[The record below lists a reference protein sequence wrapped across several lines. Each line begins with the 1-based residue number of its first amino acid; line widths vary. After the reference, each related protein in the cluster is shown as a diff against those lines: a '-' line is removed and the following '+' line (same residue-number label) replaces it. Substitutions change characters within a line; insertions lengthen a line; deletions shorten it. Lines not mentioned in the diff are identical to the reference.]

1 MAVVLNASGVNR
13 VRFTVINNMKSLFHP
28 QREIHYIG
36 GTDILPPPL
45 EPEEEAYVLSQL
57 DTKRSEEAKALLI
70 ERNLRLVV
78 YIAKKFENTGIGV
91 EDLISI
97 GTIGLIKAIDSY
109 SLDKKTKLATY
120 ASKCIENEIL
130 MHLRKNKKLNL
141 EVSLNEVIGVDR
153 DGSEIVLE
161 ELIDNKEK
169 PIIDQ
174 IYQKDNID
182 TFLNIFHILTPKE
195 QDILSKRYGLNN
207 YDKMTQNEIAREY
220 HISRSYVSRI
230 EKKALIKLL
239 KCYINKEKDD

>member
-1 MAVVLNASGVNR
+1 MFSLLLALLNNAYFISYIKSKTFDLPLSAKEE
-13 VRFTVINNMKSLFHP
+13 RF
-28 QREIHYIG
+28 Y
-36 GTDILPPPL
+36 L
-45 EPEEEAYVLSQL
+45 EKKEQGDKNAR
-57 DTKRSEEAKALLI
+57 DLLI
-70 ERNLRLVV
+70 EKNLRLVAH
-78 YIAKKFENTGIGV
+78 IAKKYNNNKDLQ

-195 QDILSKRYGLNN
+195 HDILSKRYGLNN

>member
-1 MAVVLNASGVNR
+1 MFSLLLALLNNAYFISYIKSKTFDLPLSAKEE
-13 VRFTVINNMKSLFHP
+13 RF
-28 QREIHYIG
+28 Y
-36 GTDILPPPL
+36 L
-45 EPEEEAYVLSQL
+45 EKKEQGDKNAR
-57 DTKRSEEAKALLI
+57 DLLI
-70 ERNLRLVV
+70 EKNLRLVAH
-78 YIAKKFENTGIGV
+78 IAKKYNNNKDLQ

-195 QDILSKRYGLNN
+195 QDILSKRYVLNN
-207 YDKMTQNEIAREY
+207 YDKMTQNEISKEY

>member
-1 MAVVLNASGVNR
+1 MFSLLLALLNNAYFISYIKSKTFDLPLSAKEE
-13 VRFTVINNMKSLFHP
+13 RF
-28 QREIHYIG
+28 Y
-36 GTDILPPPL
+36 L
-45 EPEEEAYVLSQL
+45 EKKEQGDKNAR
-57 DTKRSEEAKALLI
+57 DLLI
-70 ERNLRLVV
+70 EKNLRLVAH
-78 YIAKKFENTGIGV
+78 IAKKYNNNKDLQ

-195 QDILSKRYGLNN
+195 QDILSKRYGLND
-207 YDKMTQNEIAREY
+207 YDKMTQNEIAKEY

>member
-1 MAVVLNASGVNR
+1 MFSLLLALLNNAYFISYIKSKTFDLPLSEKEE
-13 VRFTVINNMKSLFHP
+13 RF
-28 QREIHYIG
+28 Y
-36 GTDILPPPL
+36 L
-45 EPEEEAYVLSQL
+45 EKKEQGDKNAR
-57 DTKRSEEAKALLI
+57 DLLI
-70 ERNLRLVV
+70 EKNLRLVAH
-78 YIAKKFENTGIGV
+78 IAKKYNNNKDLQ

-109 SLDKKTKLATY
+109 SIDKKTKLATY

-207 YDKMTQNEIAREY
+207 YDKMTQNEIAKEY

>member
-1 MAVVLNASGVNR
+1 MFSLLLALLNNAYFISYIKSKTFDLPLSAKEE
-13 VRFTVINNMKSLFHP
+13 RF
-28 QREIHYIG
+28 Y
-36 GTDILPPPL
+36 L
-45 EPEEEAYVLSQL
+45 EKKEQGDKNAR
-57 DTKRSEEAKALLI
+57 DLLI
-70 ERNLRLVV
+70 EKNLRLVAH
-78 YIAKKFENTGIGV
+78 IAKKYNNNKDLQ

-207 YDKMTQNEIAREY
+207 YDKMTQNEIEKEY

>member
-1 MAVVLNASGVNR
+1 MFSLLLALLNNAYFISYIKSKTFDLPLSAKEE
-13 VRFTVINNMKSLFHP
+13 RF
-28 QREIHYIG
+28 Y
-36 GTDILPPPL
+36 L
-45 EPEEEAYVLSQL
+45 EKKEQGDKNAR
-57 DTKRSEEAKALLI
+57 DLLI
-70 ERNLRLVV
+70 EKNLRLVAH
-78 YIAKKFENTGIGV
+78 ISKKYNNNKDLQ

>member
-1 MAVVLNASGVNR
+1 MFSLLLALLNNAYFISYIKSKTFDLPLNAKEE
-13 VRFTVINNMKSLFHP
+13 RF
-28 QREIHYIG
+28 Y
-36 GTDILPPPL
+36 L
-45 EPEEEAYVLSQL
+45 EKKEQGDKNAR
-57 DTKRSEEAKALLI
+57 DLLI
-70 ERNLRLVV
+70 EKNLRLVAH
-78 YIAKKFENTGIGV
+78 IAKKYNNNKDLQ

-97 GTIGLIKAIDSY
+97 GTVGLIKAIDSY

-207 YDKMTQNEIAREY
+207 YDKMTQNEIAKEY

>member
-1 MAVVLNASGVNR
+1 MFSLLLALLNNAYFISYIKSKTFDLPLSAKEE
-13 VRFTVINNMKSLFHP
+13 RF
-28 QREIHYIG
+28 Y
-36 GTDILPPPL
+36 L
-45 EPEEEAYVLSQL
+45 EKKEQGDKNAR
-57 DTKRSEEAKALLI
+57 DLLI
-70 ERNLRLVV
+70 EKNLRLVAH
-78 YIAKKFENTGIGV
+78 IAKKYNNNKDLQ

-207 YDKMTQNEIAREY
+207 YDKMTQNEIAKEY

-230 EKKALIKLL
+230 EKKHLL
-239 KCYINKEKDD
+239 NY

>member
-1 MAVVLNASGVNR
+1 MFSLLLALLNNAYFISYIKSKTFDLPLSAKEE
-13 VRFTVINNMKSLFHP
+13 RF
-28 QREIHYIG
+28 Y
-36 GTDILPPPL
+36 L
-45 EPEEEAYVLSQL
+45 EKKEQGDKNAR
-57 DTKRSEEAKALLI
+57 DLLI
-70 ERNLRLVV
+70 EKNLRLVAH
-78 YIAKKFENTGIGV
+78 IAKKYNNNKDLQ

-207 YDKMTQNEIAREY
+207 YDKMTQNEISKEY

>member
-1 MAVVLNASGVNR
+1 MFSLLLALLNNAYFISYIKSKTFDLPLSAKEE
-13 VRFTVINNMKSLFHP
+13 RF
-28 QREIHYIG
+28 Y
-36 GTDILPPPL
+36 L
-45 EPEEEAYVLSQL
+45 EKKEQGDKNAR
-57 DTKRSEEAKALLI
+57 DLLI
-70 ERNLRLVV
+70 EKNLRLVAH
-78 YIAKKFENTGIGV
+78 IAKKYNNNKDLQ

-195 QDILSKRYGLNN
+195 QDILFKRYGLNN
-207 YDKMTQNEIAREY
+207 YDKMTQNEIAKEY

>member
-1 MAVVLNASGVNR
+1 MFSLLLALLNNAYFISYIKSKTFDLPLSAKEE
-13 VRFTVINNMKSLFHP
+13 RF
-28 QREIHYIG
+28 Y
-36 GTDILPPPL
+36 L
-45 EPEEEAYVLSQL
+45 EKKEQGDKNAR
-57 DTKRSEEAKALLI
+57 DLLI
-70 ERNLRLVV
+70 EKNLRLVAH
-78 YIAKKFENTGIGV
+78 IAKKYNNNKDLQ

-207 YDKMTQNEIAREY
+207 YDKMTQNEIAKEY

-239 KCYINKEKDD
+239 KCYINKEKN

>member
-1 MAVVLNASGVNR
+1 MFSLLLALLNNAYFISYIKSKTFDLPLSAKEE
-13 VRFTVINNMKSLFHP
+13 RF
-28 QREIHYIG
+28 Y
-36 GTDILPPPL
+36 L
-45 EPEEEAYVLSQL
+45 EKKEQGDKNAR
-57 DTKRSEEAKALLI
+57 DLLI
-70 ERNLRLVV
+70 EKNLRLVAH
-78 YIAKKFENTGIGV
+78 IAKKYNNNKDLQ

-174 IYQKDNID
+174 IYQKETEPLIKYYEGKNMAYHVDSSKDSDYAFKGI
-182 TFLNIFHILTPKE
+182 E
-195 QDILSKRYGLNN
+195 QIIGGL
-207 YDKMTQNEIAREY
+207 YDK
-220 HISRSYVSRI
+220 H
-230 EKKALIKLL
+230 
-239 KCYINKEKDD
+239 

>member
-1 MAVVLNASGVNR
+1 METAVVRR
-13 VRFTVINNMKSLFHP
+13 VQFPVFTGMIL
-28 QREIHYIG
+28 RRGEEIHYIG
-36 GTDILPPPL
+36 GADVLPAPLDIQTETLMIEKLQTD
-45 EPEEEAYVLSQL
+45 EF
-57 DTKRSEEAKALLI
+57 EEAKASLI
-70 ERNLRLVV
+70 EHNLRLVV
-78 YIAKKFENTGIGV
+78 YIAKKFDNTGVGA

>member
-1 MAVVLNASGVNR
+1 M
-13 VRFTVINNMKSLFHP
+13 FSL
-28 QREIHYIG
+28 
-36 GTDILPPPL
+36 LL
-45 EPEEEAYVLSQL
+45 
-57 DTKRSEEAKALLI
+57 ALLNNAYFISYIKSKTFDLPLSAKEERFYLEKKEQGDKNARDMLI
-70 ERNLRLVV
+70 EKNLRLVAH
-78 YIAKKFENTGIGV
+78 IAKKYNNNKDLQ

-195 QDILSKRYGLNN
+195 KDILSKRYGLNN
-207 YDKMTQNEIAREY
+207 YDKMTQNEIAKEY

>member
-1 MAVVLNASGVNR
+1 M
-13 VRFTVINNMKSLFHP
+13 FSL
-28 QREIHYIG
+28 
-36 GTDILPPPL
+36 LL
-45 EPEEEAYVLSQL
+45 
-57 DTKRSEEAKALLI
+57 ALLNNAYFISYIKSKTFDLPLSAKEERFYLEKKEQGDKNARDMLI
-70 ERNLRLVV
+70 EKNLRLVAH
-78 YIAKKFENTGIGV
+78 IAKKYNNNKDLQ

-239 KCYINKEKDD
+239 KCYLQEKEG

>member
-1 MAVVLNASGVNR
+1 MFSLLLALLNNAYFISYIKSKTFDLPLSAKEE
-13 VRFTVINNMKSLFHP
+13 RF
-28 QREIHYIG
+28 Y
-36 GTDILPPPL
+36 L
-45 EPEEEAYVLSQL
+45 EKKEQGDKNAR
-57 DTKRSEEAKALLI
+57 DLLI
-70 ERNLRLVV
+70 EKNLRLVAH
-78 YIAKKFENTGIGV
+78 IAKKYNNNKDLQ

-207 YDKMTQNEIAREY
+207 YDKMTQNEIAKEY

-230 EKKALIKLL
+230 EKKALIKLI

>member
-1 MAVVLNASGVNR
+1 MFSLLLALLNNAYFISYIKSKTFDLPLSAKEE
-13 VRFTVINNMKSLFHP
+13 RF
-28 QREIHYIG
+28 Y
-36 GTDILPPPL
+36 L
-45 EPEEEAYVLSQL
+45 EKKEQGDKNAR
-57 DTKRSEEAKALLI
+57 DLLI
-70 ERNLRLVV
+70 EKNLRLVV
-78 YIAKKFENTGIGV
+78 HIAKKYNNNKDLQ

-207 YDKMTQNEIAREY
+207 YDKMTQNEIAKEY

>member
-1 MAVVLNASGVNR
+1 MFSLLLALLNNAYFISYIKSKTFDLPLSAKEE
-13 VRFTVINNMKSLFHP
+13 RF
-28 QREIHYIG
+28 Y
-36 GTDILPPPL
+36 L
-45 EPEEEAYVLSQL
+45 EKKEQGDKNAR
-57 DTKRSEEAKALLI
+57 DLLI
-70 ERNLRLVV
+70 EKNLRLVAH
-78 YIAKKFENTGIGV
+78 IAKKYNNNKDLQ

-169 PIIDQ
+169 PINDQ

-207 YDKMTQNEIAREY
+207 YDKMTQNEIAKEY

>member
-1 MAVVLNASGVNR
+1 MFSLLLALLNNAYFISYIKSKTFDLPLSAKEE
-13 VRFTVINNMKSLFHP
+13 RF
-28 QREIHYIG
+28 Y
-36 GTDILPPPL
+36 L
-45 EPEEEAYVLSQL
+45 EKKEQGDKNAR
-57 DTKRSEEAKALLI
+57 DLLI
-70 ERNLRLVV
+70 EKNLRLVAH
-78 YIAKKFENTGIGV
+78 IAKKYNNNKDLQ

-161 ELIDNKEK
+161 KLIDNKEK

>member
-1 MAVVLNASGVNR
+1 MFSLLLALLNNAYFISYIKSKTFDLPLSAKEE
-13 VRFTVINNMKSLFHP
+13 RF
-28 QREIHYIG
+28 Y
-36 GTDILPPPL
+36 L
-45 EPEEEAYVLSQL
+45 EKKEQGDKNAR
-57 DTKRSEEAKALLI
+57 DLLI
-70 ERNLRLVV
+70 EKNLRLVAH
-78 YIAKKFENTGIGV
+78 IAKKYNNNKDLQ

-109 SLDKKTKLATY
+109 SLDKKVKLATY

-182 TFLNIFHILTPKE
+182 TFLNNFHILTPKE

-207 YDKMTQNEIAREY
+207 YDKMTQNEIAKEY

>member
-1 MAVVLNASGVNR
+1 MFSLLLALLNNAYFISYIKSKTFDLPLSAKEE
-13 VRFTVINNMKSLFHP
+13 RF
-28 QREIHYIG
+28 Y
-36 GTDILPPPL
+36 L
-45 EPEEEAYVLSQL
+45 EKKEQGDKNAR
-57 DTKRSEEAKALLI
+57 DLLI
-70 ERNLRLVV
+70 EKNLRLVAH
-78 YIAKKFENTGIGV
+78 IAKKYNNNKDLQ

-182 TFLNIFHILTPKE
+182 TFLNIFHILTPRE

>member
-1 MAVVLNASGVNR
+1 MFSLLLALLNNAYFISYIKSKTFDLPLSAKEE
-13 VRFTVINNMKSLFHP
+13 RF
-28 QREIHYIG
+28 Y
-36 GTDILPPPL
+36 L
-45 EPEEEAYVLSQL
+45 EKKEQGDKNAR
-57 DTKRSEEAKALLI
+57 DLLI
-70 ERNLRLVV
+70 EKNLRLVAH
-78 YIAKKFENTGIGV
+78 IAKKYNNNKDLQ

-207 YDKMTQNEIAREY
+207 YDKMTQNEIAKEY

-230 EKKALIKLL
+230 EKKALIKVL

>member
-1 MAVVLNASGVNR
+1 MFSLLLALLNNAYFISYIKSKTFDLPLSAKEE
-13 VRFTVINNMKSLFHP
+13 RF
-28 QREIHYIG
+28 Y
-36 GTDILPPPL
+36 L
-45 EPEEEAYVLSQL
+45 EKKEQGDKNAR
-57 DTKRSEEAKALLI
+57 DLLI
-70 ERNLRLVV
+70 EKNLRLAAH
-78 YIAKKFENTGIGV
+78 IAKKYNNNKDLQ

-207 YDKMTQNEIAREY
+207 YDKMTQNEIAKEY